1 MAQAGGRGQVP
12 LSQRRVEKCPALGK
26 EGGRGLGVEG
36 RHSAPPT
43 PLMPQSR
50 TSPPAQGPEVRAGP
64 ASGLPGGKT
73 RRKCR
78 SGSRPAEALRG
89 LSAGH
94 RQEPRSSRW
103 SREERW
109 PLARQP
115 PARTREPSLCPGK
128 LPFPPPARPWL
139 LEPLPNAVSLA
150 TGRPSWA
157 RAASC
162 ALPGTVSV
170 PLQGR
175 REQPERRGGT
185 GRCWVERRPPPAAA
199 RGPAELSPPS
209 STCRASAGSSSP
221 RWPRGAGA
229 GPRPLSSG
237 SYRLLLATVGQRFRL
252 WL

>member
-1 MAQAGGRGQVP
+1 MDPSGALQSVPSALKPWRAVGEVMAQAGGRGQVP

-36 RHSAPPT
+36 RHSAPAT

-115 PARTREPSLCPGK
+115 PALPCAPGSFPSPHPPGLGCWSPCLTR
-128 LPFPPPARPWL
+128 
-139 LEPLPNAVSLA
+139 
-150 TGRPSWA
+150 
-157 RAASC
+157 
-162 ALPGTVSV
+162 
-170 PLQGR
+170 
-175 REQPERRGGT
+175 
-185 GRCWVERRPPPAAA
+185 
-199 RGPAELSPPS
+199 
-209 STCRASAGSSSP
+209 
-221 RWPRGAGA
+221 
-229 GPRPLSSG
+229 
-237 SYRLLLATVGQRFRL
+237 
-252 WL
+252 